1 MWSISPM
8 GCLEIIFRTSV
19 IYSMLLVG
27 IRLTG
32 KREVGQLTPF
42 DFVLLLVVSN
52 AVQNAMI
59 GPDTSLSGGLIAMGT
74 LLTLNAVVAKA
85 GTKYPRFR
93 KFVDGMPA
101 VLISHG
107 QVQWLTL
114 NRENISED
122 ELMAALRE
130 HEVEKIEEVS
140 LAMIEVDGGIS
151 VIRKADD
158 EDDDATTKYIHSH
171 KKRRHH
177 IRKANG

>member
-1 MWSISPM
+1 MWNISPQ
-8 GCLEIIFRTSV
+8 GLLDIILRTSV
-19 IYSMLLVG
+19 IYSTLLVG

-59 GPDTSLSGGLIAMGT
+59 GPDTSLAGGLVAMCT
-74 LLTLNAVVAKA
+74 LLVLNTLVARISEI
-85 GTKYPRFR
+85 YPQFR
-93 KFVDGMPA
+93 RYVDGVPA
-101 VLISHG
+101 VLIANG
-107 QVQWLTL
+107 QVQWSNL
-114 NRENISED
+114 NKENISED

-130 HEVEKIEEVS
+130 HEVGKIEDVS

-151 VIRKADD
+151 VIRK
-158 EDDDATTKYIHSH
+158 EDDDDNGTTKFIHSH
-171 KKRRHH
+171 RKRRHH

>member
-1 MWSISPM
+1 MWTISPQ
-8 GCLEIIFRTSV
+8 GVLDIILRTSI
-19 IYSMLLVG
+19 IYSTLLVG

-59 GPDTSLSGGLIAMGT
+59 GPDTSLAGGLVAMGT
-74 LLTLNAVVAKA
+74 LLTLNTMVAKISEIN
-85 GTKYPRFR
+85 PRFR
-93 KFVDGMPA
+93 RFVDGVPA
-101 VLISHG
+101 VLIANG
-107 QVQWLTL
+107 QVQWGNL
-114 NRENISED
+114 NKENISED

-130 HEVEKIEEVS
+130 HEVGRIEDVS

-151 VIRKADD
+151 VIRKEDD
-158 EDDDATTKYIHSH
+158 EKEGTTKFIHSYR
-171 KKRRHH
+171 KRRHH

>member
-1 MWSISPM
+1 MWTISPL
-8 GCLEIIFRTSV
+8 GILEIIFRTSV
-19 IYSMLLVG
+19 IYSMLLIG

-52 AVQNAMI
+52 AVQNAMF
-59 GPDTSLSGGLIAMGT
+59 GPDTSLSGGLVAMGT
-74 LLTLNAVVAKA
+74 LLTLNALVAKA
-85 GTKYPRFR
+85 GTIFPQFR
-93 KFVDGMPA
+93 RFVDGIPA

-107 QVQWLTL
+107 MVQWGNL

-130 HEVEKIEEVS
+130 HEVDKIEDVS

-151 VIRKADD
+151 VIRKDG
-158 EDDDATTKYIHSH
+158 DDDDGTTKFIHSH